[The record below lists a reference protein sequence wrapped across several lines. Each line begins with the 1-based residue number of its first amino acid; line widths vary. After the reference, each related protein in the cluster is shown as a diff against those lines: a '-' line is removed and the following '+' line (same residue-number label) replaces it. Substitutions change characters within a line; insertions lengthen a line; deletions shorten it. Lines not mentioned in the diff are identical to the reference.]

1 MRWWPEQGGVIGRIF
16 GRGCGRDL
24 KSDGL
29 QGNVGKI
36 IFCLAIILTD
46 LRSRSSTYFECACE
60 VKGGEM
66 LFSYIFLALFSLATC
81 TNSVTFLSI
90 K

>member
-16 GRGCGRDL
+16 ERGCGRDL

-36 IFCLAIILTD
+36 IF
-46 LRSRSSTYFECACE
+46 
-60 VKGGEM
+60 V
-66 LFSYIFLALFSLATC
+66 
-81 TNSVTFLSI
+81 
-90 K
+90 